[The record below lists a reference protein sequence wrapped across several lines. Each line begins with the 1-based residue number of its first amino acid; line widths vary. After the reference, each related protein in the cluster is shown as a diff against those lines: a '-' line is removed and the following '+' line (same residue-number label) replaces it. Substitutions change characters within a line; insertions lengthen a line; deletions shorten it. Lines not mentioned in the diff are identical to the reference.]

1 MTEGDTVLV
10 SGVTGGVGA
19 LAVQLAVTRG
29 ARVIAT
35 ARPGA
40 EADFVTG
47 LTGAEV
53 RAVDYTGDL
62 KGGRSAPSLPRAWT
76 WCCTWRATVPEWVG
90 HADVRCRGARRHFGA
105 RPSPM
110 PGCSAACAVPGGW
123 GGG

>member
-1 MTEGDTVLV
+1 VTEGDTVLV
-10 SGVTGGVGA
+10 SGATGGVGA

-62 KGGRSAPSLPRAWT
+62 KGQVRAVAPEGVDVVLHLAGDGARVGRARGCPLPRCPA
-76 WCCTWRATVPEWVG
+76 AL
-90 HADVRCRGARRHFGA
+90 RCA
-105 RPSPM
+105 S
-110 PGCSAACAVPGGW
+110 
-123 GGG
+123 